1 MPDPPKR
8 TILETVKQY
17 GSRLAQFIRGR
28 VKTDEDAEDIL
39 QDVWYQLSNVVDLDG
54 IDSISGWLFQVA
66 RNRITDNY
74 RKTKEDTFSDLTID
88 EEADSDF
95 SFRDILLADPETPE
109 DQYLRIFSRKN

>member
-39 QDVWYQLSNVVDLDG
+39 QDVWYQLSNTNYLPIGTTDL
-54 IDSISGWLFQVA
+54 
-66 RNRITDNY
+66 
-74 RKTKEDTFSDLTID
+74 
-88 EEADSDF
+88 
-95 SFRDILLADPETPE
+95 
-109 DQYLRIFSRKN
+109 